1 MEDTPIKIALER
13 DHTEIAVMLCEAIGE
28 EIPDKVKLELL
39 SKAIYKEDNEEAKK
53 VFSEILATL
62 SPHVVRFRS
71 KQWIITWFIVLGEQY
86 SCQ

>member
-1 MEDTPIKIALER
+1 MVLLFGAT
-13 DHTEIAVMLCEAIGE
+13 GE

-39 SKAIYKEDNEEAKK
+39 SKAMYKEDIEEAKK
-53 VFSEILATL
+53 EFSKILATL